1 MDVFIQH
8 DAAEEGDVRYFGL
21 HEHGRRV
28 SGVKRRLDGWW
39 LTRSRAGA
47 VGIVKCVK
55 LPNLGVVDS
64 CKSHL
69 PLPLVSFLYLH
80 LRYLR
85 CSLDDEISLFVWDIA
100 ESTVTIM
107 AACFPAL
114 RIFIR
119 EKVTSRPSDAPRTT
133 RLSQFSLSFRS
144 ANRNRRMF
152 ATQDI
157 DVIREENISKEAVF
171 SMSGASGDGESATG
185 SGGGS
190 GSGSGVGKRVVVESA
205 LVGDKRD

>member
-1 MDVFIQH
+1 M
-8 DAAEEGDVRYFGL
+8 
-21 HEHGRRV
+21 

-64 CKSHL
+64 CKSPLHL
-69 PLPLVSFLYLH
+69 PICLIPLSSSHSRF
-80 LRYLR
+80 
-85 CSLDDEISLFVWDIA
+85 STDDEISLFVWDIA

-152 ATQDI
+152 ATPDI

-171 SMSGASGDGESATG
+171 SVSGASGDGESAAG
-185 SGGGS
+185 SGCGS
-190 GSGSGVGKRVVVESA
+190 GSGSGIGKRAVVESA
-205 LVGDKRD
+205 VVGDKRD